1 MRTKIF
7 FISLVFYLLNFSN
20 AFSANFKN
28 YLELSACV
36 DEYKSFTGYKSKLN
50 ECFKN
55 QGIKLNK
62 DSFRLI
68 EKKSGIIDDIIELE
82 LPNQEVV
89 VEKKKFFRKIKEF

>member
-20 AFSANFKN
+20 SFSANFKN

-36 DEYKSFTGYKSKLN
+36 DEYKSFAGYKSKLN

-55 QGIKLNK
+55 QGIELNK

-68 EKKSGIIDDIIELE
+68 EKKSGIIDDFIELDF
-82 LPNQEVV
+82 L
-89 VEKKKFFRKIKEF
+89 

>member
-1 MRTKIF
+1 MRAKIF
-7 FISLVFYLLNFSN
+7 FISLIFCLLNFSN

-28 YLELSACV
+28 YLELSVCV
-36 DEYKSFTGYKSKLN
+36 DEYKSFAGYKNKLN

-55 QGIKLNK
+55 QGIEIDK

-68 EKKSGIIDDIIELE
+68 EKKSGIIDDIIEIE

-89 VEKKKFFRKIKEF
+89 VEKKKFSTKIKKF

>member
-20 AFSANFKN
+20 SFSANFKN

-36 DEYKSFTGYKSKLN
+36 DEYNSFTGYKNKLN

-55 QGIKLNK
+55 QGIEVNK
-62 DSFRLI
+62 DSFKLI
-68 EKKSGIIDDIIELE
+68 EKKI
-82 LPNQEVV
+82 
-89 VEKKKFFRKIKEF
+89 RYYR

>member
-1 MRTKIF
+1 MKIKIV
-7 FISLVFYLLNFSN
+7 FIYLLFYLFNLSN

-28 YLELSACV
+28 YFELSACV
-36 DEYKSFTGYKSKLN
+36 DEYKSFAGYRNKLN

-55 QGIKLNK
+55 QGIEVNK
-62 DSFRLI
+62 ESFKLI

-89 VEKKKFFRKIKEF
+89 VEKKVFWKN